1 MKGEKQNKEPATKAR
16 KHQIYE
22 NNFSNF
28 SAHKKHTSVYHQK
41 KKKNLPYFMH
51 YLRILLP
58 MEPWLIKQFLSQI
71 RGRVFR
77 SAIKAY

>member
-1 MKGEKQNKEPATKAR
+1 
-16 KHQIYE
+16 
-22 NNFSNF
+22 
-28 SAHKKHTSVYHQK
+28 
-41 KKKNLPYFMH
+41 MH

-71 RGRVFR
+71 TGRVFR

>member
-41 KKKNLPYFMH
+41 KKKKL
-51 YLRILLP
+51 
-58 MEPWLIKQFLSQI
+58 
-71 RGRVFR
+71 
-77 SAIKAY
+77 AIFYALFTHFTTDGTVTN